1 MTRKFADIINEGVKS
16 GKTIEAIN
24 EALKE
29 AGANFHLDPDG
40 KEVGWTEQEMAE
52 GFIPAE
58 EPAQKV
64 IHLHDCF
71 GRNEDKA
78 GQTVR
83 TWTAEGQYDIT
94 YNERGYAVKA
104 VRVNG

>member
-1 MTRKFADIINEGVKS
+1 MTREFADIINEGLKA
-16 GKTIEAIN
+16 GKTIDEIN
-24 EALKE
+24 ADLKE

-40 KEVGWTEQEMAE
+40 KETGWTEQEMAE
-52 GFIPAE
+52 GFNAPE
-58 EPAQKV
+58 GPVEKV
-64 IHLHDCF
+64 VHLHDCF
-71 GRNEDKA
+71 GKNEDRA

>member
-1 MTRKFADIINEGVKS
+1 MTRKFADIINEGFKS
-16 GKTIEAIN
+16 GKSYEEIN
-24 EALKE
+24 MELHA

-40 KEVGWTEQEMAE
+40 HVSDWTEQEMAE
-52 GFIPAE
+52 GFNAPE
-58 EPAQKV
+58 GPVEKV
-64 IHLHDCF
+64 VHLHDCF
-71 GRNEDKA
+71 GKNEDRA
-78 GQTVR
+78 DLTVR

>member
-1 MTRKFADIINEGVKS
+1 MTRKFADIINEGLKA
-16 GKTIEAIN
+16 GKTYAEIN
-24 EALKE
+24 EELKA
-29 AGANFHLDPDG
+29 AGADFHLDPYG
-40 KEVGWTEQEMAE
+40 KKSGWTEQEMAE
-52 GFIPAE
+52 GFNPPE
-58 EPAQKV
+58 EPVEKA

-71 GRNEDKA
+71 GKKEDKA

>member
-1 MTRKFADIINEGVKS
+1 MTRKFADIINEGLKA
-16 GKTIEAIN
+16 GKTIDEIN
-24 EALKE
+24 AELKE

-40 KEVGWTEQEMAE
+40 KESGWTEEEMAE
-52 GFIPAE
+52 GFNPPT
-58 EPAQKV
+58 EPV
-64 IHLHDCF
+64 TPVVHLHDCF
-71 GRNEDKA
+71 GKNEDKA

-83 TWTAEGQYDIT
+83 TWTAEGRYDIT